1 MAGTFNARLKLEEQ
15 DLVSNG
21 FADCFITT
29 LGDRGEVIGARSFGA
44 SMEDRFFELG
54 SSVLDRHLVAIQS
67 GHSEN
72 PSETVT
78 LHSIGPLPQIHWSLP
93 LEASGSCSV
102 ASIVGISDGS
112 NLVAINFED
121 SITIADEHWKSRGG
135 SDILLVQ
142 IAEDGSLLTTEHF
155 GGPEMDRAESLY
167 ITYSDTSQ
175 LLYMTGTCGPS
186 AQFKSAAILDECF
199 FGCLMEIASTEVDR
213 L

>member
-1 MAGTFNARLKLEEQ
+1 MPL
-15 DLVSNG
+15 
-21 FADCFITT
+21 
-29 LGDRGEVIGARSFGA
+29 
-44 SMEDRFFELG
+44 EDRFFELG

-93 LEASGSCSV
+93 LEASFLFV

-112 NLVAINFED
+112 HLVAINLED

-142 IAEDGSLLTTEHF
+142 IAEDEVFL
-155 GGPEMDRAESLY
+155 
-167 ITYSDTSQ
+167 Q
-175 LLYMTGTCGPS
+175 
-186 AQFKSAAILDECF
+186 QNILRS
-199 FGCLMEIASTEVDR
+199 GNG
-213 L
+213 